1 MTGRTVVRRAVAQPT
16 ALPDTPQDSVS
27 VAEQSGD
34 DGLTEDAKQHGR
46 FQLLGAALL
55 AAGRPLSG
63 QELGGLLSLSVAR
76 TATLVTAY
84 DQALLDMGAGFRV
97 EAVGGGYRLVVL
109 PDLAARLSPVLAPPP
124 LPSLSAAALEVLA
137 VIAYRQPVTRAEIE
151 AMRGG
156 SSSTLL
162 TLQERELIRVAGKSP
177 AVGQPLLY
185 ATTGRFLI
193 EFGLNALSDLPEPG
207 SQDFSGLLRG

>member
-1 MTGRTVVRRAVAQPT
+1 MSGSAVVTENPLATGNLSAETT
-16 ALPDTPQDSVS
+16 TPNDGPGGVS
-27 VAEQSGD
+27 VR
-34 DGLTEDAKQHGR
+34 HGQ

-63 QELGGLLSLSVAR
+63 QELGGLLSLSVAQ

-84 DQALLDMGAGFRV
+84 DQALLSMGAGFRV

-109 PDLAARLSPVLAPPP
+109 PALAARLSPVLAPPP
-124 LPSLSAAALEVLA
+124 LPALSAAALEVLA

-162 TLQERELIRVAGKSP
+162 TLQERELIRVAGRSP

-185 ATTGRFLI
+185 ATTDRFLI
-193 EFGLNALSDLPEPG
+193 EFGLNALSDLPDPG